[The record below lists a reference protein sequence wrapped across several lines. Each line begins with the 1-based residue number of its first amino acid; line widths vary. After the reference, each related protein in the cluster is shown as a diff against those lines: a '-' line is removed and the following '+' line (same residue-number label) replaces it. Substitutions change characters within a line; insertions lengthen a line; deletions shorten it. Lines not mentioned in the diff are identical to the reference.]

1 MHNVLR
7 KSIKADLWRCLSLP
21 CDTIAHGGLARTG
34 GRQGDSA
41 GGEVGADHWALG
53 GERRSCLT
61 LAGAHLRYLHR
72 EWAWP
77 SGKH

>member
-7 KSIKADLWRCLSLP
+7 KSIQADLWRCLSLP